1 MSSVPVDVSVVVP
14 AFNEEETICE
24 VIEKS
29 SRGLFKAGK
38 TGEIVV
44 VNDGSND
51 HTQKRVM
58 EKSRE
63 VHIVRLVNHSR
74 NLGLPRALQTG
85 LANARGE
92 LIIILPA
99 DLESNPEED
108 IPRLLAKMPDADM
121 VSGWRQGRTGSKVVA
136 SAFYNFLYRSLF
148 KIDVHD
154 ANWIK
159 CFRRSI
165 MDHIIFTQ
173 DWNRYLVL
181 FAAQAGGRIAEVKV
195 TYYKRDYGRSKF
207 GLTRLPTGFIR
218 FLKMYR
224 ETRRSGRGSVS
235 VPSPT

>member
-29 SRGLFKAGK
+29 SRGLFKAGT
-38 TGEIVV
+38 TGEIII

-51 HTQKRVM
+51 RTQKRVM
-58 EKSRE
+58 EKSGE
-63 VHIVRLVNHSR
+63 VPIVRLVNHSR
-74 NLGLPRALQTG
+74 NMGLPKALQTG
-85 LANARGE
+85 LANAKGDM
-92 LIIILPA
+92 IIILPA

-108 IPRLLAKMPDADM
+108 IPRLLGKMLDADM

-136 SAFYNFLYRSLF
+136 SALYNFLYRSLF

-195 TYYKRDYGRSKF
+195 TYYKRDHGRSKF
-207 GLTRLPTGFIR
+207 GIKRLPTGFISI
-218 FLKMYR
+218 LKMYR
-224 ETRRSGRGSVS
+224 ETSRIGRGSGS
-235 VPSPT
+235 VPPP